1 MFSDRFIVV
10 DKYSLTSREKVSTI
24 EAMPRRFTSLVDSQY
39 LPEVDANLRL
49 KMNKYFEYHFD
60 DSQSDPEYE
69 FNNYLFIEHVD
80 GEVIEYQAKRGIRF
94 SNAINHWND
103 FSSKIDCPE
112 FANEPSKIIPLTS
125 TTKSSHT
132 FLTSLFYNKDGTYN
146 GYSIYDDDYNFN
158 QFGSTE
164 FLEKINKLPQVHAHY
179 GFGRIRFK
187 PDTTDIAYK
196 LFYNVTTTFEK
207 KDEFVYEVERR
218 NEKSLMYLDTL
229 TKENLDILT
238 DDDVDYIKSICTG
251 NSWFDIE
258 FIVGQDGLCKDM
270 FVHVHKVAQF
280 EDLTVG

>member
-39 LPEVDANLRL
+39 LPEIDANLRL

-94 SNAINHWND
+94 SNAIKHWND

-112 FANEPSKIIPLTS
+112 FANEASKIISLTS

-132 FLTSLFYNKDGTYN
+132 FLTSFFYNKDGTYN

-164 FLEKINKLPQVHAHY
+164 FLEKINKL
-179 GFGRIRFK
+179 
-187 PDTTDIAYK
+187 T
-196 LFYNVTTTFEK
+196 
-207 KDEFVYEVERR
+207 
-218 NEKSLMYLDTL
+218 
-229 TKENLDILT
+229 
-238 DDDVDYIKSICTG
+238 
-251 NSWFDIE
+251 
-258 FIVGQDGLCKDM
+258 
-270 FVHVHKVAQF
+270 
-280 EDLTVG
+280 